1 MAKPAR
7 KPITAHAAPSPGV
20 SPGVSPG
27 ARIRVTAGPY
37 AGQTGVVT
45 DVFIRSSAS
54 PSRVLV
60 RGLASS
66 PYVVAS
72 LLASWVEVVG

>member
-1 MAKPAR
+1 MTKPAR
-7 KPITAHAAPSPGV
+7 KPAIAHAAPSPGIA
-20 SPGVSPG
+20 PGS
-27 ARIRVTAGPY
+27 RIRVTAGPY

-45 DVFIRSSAS
+45 DVFIRSSGA

-72 LLASWVEVVG
+72 VMMDCVEVVGRGEW